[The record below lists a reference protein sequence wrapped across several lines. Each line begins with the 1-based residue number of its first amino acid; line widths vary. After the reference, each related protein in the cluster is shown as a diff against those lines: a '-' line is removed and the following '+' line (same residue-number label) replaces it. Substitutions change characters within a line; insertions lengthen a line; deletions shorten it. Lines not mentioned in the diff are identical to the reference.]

1 MSNNIGVGFKL
12 HADATAFEAGM
23 AKANASAN
31 QLKKGI
37 SSVGLSLQGVGAGI
51 GVGLLIR
58 GLANAVRNAQE
69 IAAEAERTG
78 SGIDRGTLALSR
90 FGDQMDGL
98 KAVAQKSFAAV
109 AGYMEQV
116 GLYWGGVY
124 SKIVYGVNAAAEAE
138 RELAEA
144 AMARVKAQTDA
155 KVTAEL
161 TKLEQF
167 RRDEAM
173 RRADDETKI
182 NLLLQ
187 EQVTLINKQLAAGKE
202 TAEGV
207 ALQLEIERN
216 RAEIAKA
223 DESLQKQITATKA
236 EQAKI
241 ADEIAEAERI
251 AKEEKGRQLALG
263 QELYDVERA
272 RTQELKAQAAEL
284 EKQERRLSTMVHLAG
299 MLRGRTGEQ
308 LNEAS
313 LPALQELLRQNQ
325 AQVAAQQ
332 SRLPAMN
339 GVGALITQADIA
351 RLQVEIEAIKR
362 EVDFRTSL
370 QRDFDRG
377 GEALARRNFQGD
389 PLLFDRVL
397 QQLVADNRDAA
408 QINSDNNRLLTDIR
422 NQFRSGVPVM
432 EMNK

>member
-1 MSNNIGVGFKL
+1 MANIGVGFKL
-12 HADATAFEAGM
+12 HADATGFERGM
-23 AKANASAN
+23 AQANSSIDK
-31 QLKKGI
+31 LKKGI
-37 SSVGLSLQGVGAGI
+37 SSIGLTAQGIGI
-51 GVGLLIR
+51 GVAVGFFVR
-58 GLANAVRNAQE
+58 GLQDAVRNARE
-69 IAAEAERTG
+69 VAAEAEKIG
-78 SGIDRGTLALSR
+78 AEVDRGTLALVR
-90 FGDQMDGL
+90 MGDQMESVRGL
-98 KAVAQKSFAAV
+98 IRSGFGALAS
-109 AGYMEQV
+109 GMEQV
-116 GLYWGGVY
+116 GLFFGRL
-124 SKIVYGVNAAAEAE
+124 VYGAEAAADAE
-138 RELAEA
+138 RGLKEA
-144 AMARVKAQTDA
+144 AMARVKAQTDERVVRA
-155 KVTAEL
+155 MGD
-161 TKLEQF
+161 LEKF

-332 SRLPAMN
+332 SRMPMLS

-397 QQLVADNRDAA
+397 QQLVADNRDAGKIA
-408 QINSDNNRLLTDIR
+408 SENNRLLSDIR
-422 NQFRSGVPVM
+422 DQFRRGINTVQINVPP
-432 EMNK
+432 NA